1 MVNTR
6 IAARNQ
12 SKLAS
17 LALWLALFFAFV
29 QGSAFAHHGL
39 AAFDETTR
47 ITLQGTVTEF
57 HYTNPHC
64 VVEFAVK
71 GDQGKLQRWQGEMT
85 SPAHLRGW
93 TRTSLEPGNE
103 LTVTGYRAKSGAY
116 YLWITSLKS
125 SNGVQ
130 LSTNGK
136 NLIPDER

>member
-1 MVNTR
+1 MVSRR
-6 IAARNQ
+6 IATR
-12 SKLAS
+12 SRRKVAS
-17 LALWLALFFAFV
+17 LSLWLALFSAIV
-29 QGSAFAHHGL
+29 QSSAFAHHGL

-57 HYTNPHC
+57 HFTNPHC
-64 VVEFAVK
+64 VVEFEVK
-71 GDQGKLQRWQGEMT
+71 GDQRKVQEWQGEMT

-130 LSTNGK
+130 LKTNGT